1 MMTHGTH
8 GTNYYMGIVRTE
20 TSDIEARLRLTIRET
35 RGTRPSESWVC
46 VRHGVCVCVSGVAVV
61 GGFNVWCSCVSVT
74 GAIVTTG
81 GRGGYGSFFFLG
93 CCGCC
98 VSVFKFQEVGQKRH
112 SYQLCMY
119 VPKLQTKI
127 YINLYQCAVVEC
139 VSVLSGC
146 WSHVVRTIFQQ
157 QQKNGKKNV
166 QATEEQVN
174 QLR

>member
-1 MMTHGTH
+1 M
-8 GTNYYMGIVRTE
+8 
-20 TSDIEARLRLTIRET
+20 
-35 RGTRPSESWVC
+35 
-46 VRHGVCVCVSGVAVV
+46 CVSGVAVV

-119 VPKLQTKI
+119 VPKLQAKI

-139 VSVLSGC
+139 VWVLSGC

-157 QQKNGKKNV
+157 QQQKREKKTYRLRKSRSINYANNSTRHTDVEDTRDCWLGNKSNGWW
-166 QATEEQVN
+166 QFW
-174 QLR
+174 